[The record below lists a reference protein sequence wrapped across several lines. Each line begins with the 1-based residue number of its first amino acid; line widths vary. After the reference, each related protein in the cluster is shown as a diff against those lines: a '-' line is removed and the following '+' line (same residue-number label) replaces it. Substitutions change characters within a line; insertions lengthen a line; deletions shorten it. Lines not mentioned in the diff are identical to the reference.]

1 VLLQFENK
9 YYVHVY
15 VSICQ
20 IEIPYEIPYALVNV
34 VSFYQKFHM
43 KLKYMDINLAKN

>member
-20 IEIPYEIPYALVNV
+20 IKIPYEIPYALVNV

-43 KLKYMDINLAKN
+43 N